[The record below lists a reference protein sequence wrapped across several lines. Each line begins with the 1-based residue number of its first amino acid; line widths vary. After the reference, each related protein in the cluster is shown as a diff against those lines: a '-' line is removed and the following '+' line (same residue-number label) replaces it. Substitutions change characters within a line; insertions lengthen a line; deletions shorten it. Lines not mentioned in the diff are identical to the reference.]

1 MSHFKAK
8 MHQIQFWLGPR
19 SRPRWGNLQRSPG
32 SLVGLKEPT
41 SKGRGR
47 GRTGENGK
55 EGGERRGGDLL
66 LR

>member
-1 MSHFKAK
+1 MSYFKAK

-32 SLVGLKEPT
+32 SLVGLKKPT

-47 GRTGENGK
+47 GGRERMARK
-55 EGGERRGGDLL
+55 EEKGGEGTYF
-66 LR
+66 